1 MGITWH
7 YMELK
12 FISIGEGFIML
23 LTTEL
28 YNNNF
33 KFQNSVFIKL
43 LQFFSWL

>member
-23 LTTEL
+23 LTTGMFSKSCLMGLPE
-28 YNNNF
+28 
-33 KFQNSVFIKL
+33 FITKRPKTATR
-43 LQFFSWL
+43 